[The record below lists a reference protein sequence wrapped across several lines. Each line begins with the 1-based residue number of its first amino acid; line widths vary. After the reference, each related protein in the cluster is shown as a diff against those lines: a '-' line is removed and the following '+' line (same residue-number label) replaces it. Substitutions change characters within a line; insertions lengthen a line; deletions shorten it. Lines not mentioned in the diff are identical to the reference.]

1 MEGKFEA
8 PKSMSIRKRREVL
21 DSAPTEVIK
30 TEEFPK
36 EKHAVK
42 HEMYAI
48 ASFLI
53 ERYHQKTKEVLQEE
67 SLEILASLKGA
78 FVINEEIAQALVL
91 DEEGQVTLDREVLE
105 RVGDNTLEKVLRSE
119 MVFPKIYMRAF
130 DRAFVQKRNEFNEK
144 EKAVYQRLGDLFHK
158 SQARIVVRE
167 NSVRAQS
174 VEGFIGA
181 GVATAATESWNIL
194 LALTKKYNQEFHIP
208 LTDEKLDALTSDIKK
223 ILNQTASLHIADFT
237 YLRDLSL
244 ESGQLNLNQV
254 AWDKILVFSEEGSG
268 LRVSIRD
275 EYKHLDEQERERREC
290 TVGCPGRDA
299 IIENEEGKKVNVVG
313 DVFDFHKELAK
324 RVILPNQRV
333 LLQES
338 T

>member
-8 PKSMSIRKRREVL
+8 PKAVPIRKRREAL
-21 DSAPTEVIK
+21 DKAPAEAVR

-42 HEMYAI
+42 HEAYAI

-53 ERYHQKTKEVLQEE
+53 ERYHQKTKEVLQDE
-67 SLEILASLKGA
+67 SLEILTSLKGA
-78 FVINEEIAQALVL
+78 FVINEEVARALVL
-91 DEEGQVTLDREVLE
+91 DEHGQVTFDREVLW
-105 RVGDNTLEKVLRSE
+105 GIDDDTLEKVLMSE

-130 DRAFVQKRNEFNEK
+130 DRAFVQKRNEFDEK
-144 EKAVYQRLGDLFHK
+144 EKAIYQRLGDLFHK

-174 VEGFIGA
+174 VEGFISA

-194 LALTKKYNQEFHIP
+194 LALTRKYNQEFHTP
-208 LTDEKLDALTSDIKK
+208 LTDEVLDALTSDIKK

-237 YLRDLSL
+237 YLRDLSV
-244 ESGQLNLNQV
+244 ESLQLNLNQV
-254 AWDKILVFSEEGSG
+254 AWDKILVFTEEGSG

-299 IIENEEGKKVNVVG
+299 IVTNDEGKKVNVVG

-324 RVILPNQRV
+324 RVVLPNQGV
-333 LLQES
+333 LL
-338 T
+338 